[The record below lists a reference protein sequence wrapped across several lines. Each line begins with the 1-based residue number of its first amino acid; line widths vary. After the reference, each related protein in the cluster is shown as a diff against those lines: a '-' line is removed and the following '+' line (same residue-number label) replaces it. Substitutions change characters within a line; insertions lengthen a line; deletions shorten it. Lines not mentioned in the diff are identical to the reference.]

1 MSTTPKSKRSMLLIK
16 LTLDL
21 YFNHSI
27 TSKAL
32 SGIANTPFKVVDV
45 NTEEHYISIE
55 HPTDIGIEYEMESYY
70 QWYVDFM
77 DNNYSV
83 LKKNGLEYAN
93 IFINVFY
100 KGQCN
105 FEIFD
110 KESLA
115 TLSKYDI
122 SYPISIFALSD
133 KELLDILNDYG
144 VSSEKVCKLFQT
156 ESSR

>member
-1 MSTTPKSKRSMLLIK
+1 MLLIR
-16 LTLDL
+16 LTIDL
-21 YFNHSI
+21 YFNHCI
-27 TSKAL
+27 TLKAL
-32 SGIANTPFKVVDV
+32 GDITNMSFKVVDV

-77 DNNYSV
+77 ENNYSI
-83 LKKNGLEYAN
+83 LQKNGLKYAN

-100 KGQCN
+100 RGQCN

-115 TLSKYDI
+115 TLSKYDV
-122 SYPISIFALSD
+122 SYPISVFALSD

-144 VSSEKVCKLFQT
+144 VYSEKICKLFQT
-156 ESSR
+156 ESGR